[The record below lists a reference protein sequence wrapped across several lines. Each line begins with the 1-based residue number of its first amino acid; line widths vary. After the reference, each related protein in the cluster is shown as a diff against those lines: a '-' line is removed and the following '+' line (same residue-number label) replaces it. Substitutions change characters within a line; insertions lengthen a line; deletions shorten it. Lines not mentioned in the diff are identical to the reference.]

1 MRDEQCSLYRGRL
14 SKGIVVCR
22 CCCEG
27 VQAGCLFLLGLVCL
41 GWVENEERERYVG
54 VGGSWDESGCAS

>member
-22 CCCEG
+22 CYCEG
-27 VQAGCLFLLGLVCL
+27 VQAGCFVFVGSGVP
-41 GWVENEERERYVG
+41 WVG
-54 VGGSWDESGCAS
+54 